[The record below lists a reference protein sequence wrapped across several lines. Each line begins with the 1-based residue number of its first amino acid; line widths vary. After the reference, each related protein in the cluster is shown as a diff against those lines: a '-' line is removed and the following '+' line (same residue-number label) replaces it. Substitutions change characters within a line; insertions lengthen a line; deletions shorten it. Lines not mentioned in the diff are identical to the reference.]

1 MISCEWEVG
10 KVGDEDGFIDLR
22 KLKMIQLLLLK
33 RTAPTK
39 VKSIA
44 REMLLGIT
52 TGRKQ
57 TETLQRAID
66 NILGLVLILQ
76 SSYTFKLQHRKS
88 LLRQNEE

>member
-1 MISCEWEVG
+1 MVISCEWEVG

-33 RTAPTK
+33 RTASTK

-52 TGRKQ
+52 TGGSKQ
-57 TETLQRAID
+57 KPSSEQLTIFW
-66 NILGLVLILQ
+66 GLFLSCNQARLL
-76 SSYTFKLQHRKS
+76 SYSIENHC
-88 LLRQNEE
+88 